1 MHFSDEALVLS
12 LGRFREADVWLR
24 LLSPSRGLFTAF
36 AFGGSKS
43 RKRFCGCLD
52 SLNRLSVSVGSSG
65 GGDYLCLQ
73 EATLLAGPVRLR
85 QDFKRLG
92 PVMNSLKFIEAFG
105 VATDG
110 ASEAFGLL
118 KDLLQLSE
126 ESQSLPELLPVL
138 FRLRLAFDHGYAI
151 DLHSCT
157 CCSSLL
163 SPALGSAEVTA
174 TDHSAGVAGVD
185 STAGTP
191 VQYTRDE
198 CGWVLPA
205 EQPEA
210 EHGKYGERS
219 RTPAVARP
227 DDSCFLLAN
236 EGQMFCAGCA
246 SDLPLRSGPLMRLSQ
261 KSLDSLRL
269 IKNRPLSQWHAI
281 EFNSMT
287 RREVARAIDAF
298 IEYHVGLRW
307 DNGRFSK
314 C

>member
-52 SLNRLSVSVGSSG
+52 SLNRLSVSVGNSG
-65 GGDYLCLQ
+65 GGDYLCLR

-92 PVMNSLKFIEAFG
+92 PVMNSLKFVEAFG
-105 VATDG
+105 VASDG
-110 ASEAFGLL
+110 ASEAFSLF

-126 ESQSLPELLPVL
+126 ESPSLPDLLPVL
-138 FRLRLAFDHGYAI
+138 FRLRLAFDHGYAV

-157 CCSSLL
+157 GCSAAL
-163 SPALGSAEVTA
+163 SPSTGIHDSPEPAEV
-174 TDHSAGVAGVD
+174 
-185 STAGTP
+185 
-191 VQYTRDE
+191 DE
-198 CGWVLPA
+198 CGWALPPGLPGEAGRQKENAALPA
-205 EQPEA
+205 ADNP
-210 EHGKYGERS
+210 
-219 RTPAVARP
+219 
-227 DDSCFLLAN
+227 CFLLAN
-236 EGQMFCAGCA
+236 EGQMFCSDCA
-246 SDLPLRSGPLMRLSQ
+246 SALPLRSGPLIRLSQ
-261 KSLDSLRL
+261 RSLDSLRL
-269 IKNRPLSQWHAI
+269 IKSRPLRQWNSI
-281 EFNSMT
+281 EFNAVT

-307 DNGRFSK
+307 DNGRFSR